1 MQGMARRGAW
11 KSSKVVTRKSWA
23 LLKANPYLFAFPI
36 IGVVL
41 SVIPLAALGIPALY
55 FMDTDNNWVAA
66 AFAIAMVFVVQA
78 VVTFPAAGL
87 VASVDEEMHGRDA
100 SVGKG
105 MAAAFARFG
114 PLVAWSAIQTV
125 VSVLIS
131 LVRGN
136 GQGNVIGVLLRN
148 VIAAAADV
156 MWQLITFFVLP
167 VMMIEKVSP
176 INAIK
181 ASSSLF
187 KKQWGTQLAGG
198 VRIGGLVALIVILPG
213 ALIMVGGIA
222 LVFVDNTATVV
233 AGITTAVIGFLVVM
247 LGALIISAMRGIYSV
262 ALYYYA
268 KDGEVLGG
276 FTGEEL
282 QASVRLKQ

>member
-1 MQGMARRGAW
+1 MARRSGW
-11 KSSKVVTRKSWA
+11 KSSKVITQKSWA
-23 LLKANPYLFAFPI
+23 LLRANPYLFAFPI
-36 IGVVL
+36 IGVLL
-41 SVIPLAALGIPALY
+41 SIVPLAVFGLPALY
-55 FMDTDNNWVAA
+55 FLETDNTWVAVA
-66 AFAIAMVFVVQA
+66 LAIALAFGVQA
-78 VVTFPAAGL
+78 FVTFPAAGL
-87 VASVDEEMHGRDA
+87 VSAVDEEMHGRDA
-100 SVGKG
+100 SVGAG
-105 MAAAFARFG
+105 MSAAFARFG

-136 GQGNVIGVLLRN
+136 GQGNIVGTLLRN

-167 VMMIEKVSP
+167 VMMIEKASP

-181 ASSSLF
+181 SSSALF

-198 VRIGGLVALIVILPG
+198 VRIGGLVALILVLPG
-213 ALIMVGGIA
+213 VLIMIGGIA
-222 LVFVDNTATVV
+222 LVFVDNTATVIT
-233 AGITTAVIGFLVVM
+233 GITTAVIGFLIII
-247 LGALIISAMRGIYSV
+247 LGALVISAMRGIYSV

-268 KDGEVLGG
+268 KDGQVLGG

-282 QASVRLKQ
+282 QSSVRIKQ

>member
-1 MQGMARRGAW
+1 VARRGAW
-11 KSSKVVTRKSWA
+11 KSSKLITRKCWE
-23 LLKANPYLFAFPI
+23 LLKDNPYLFAFPV
-36 IGVVL
+36 IGMVL
-41 SVIPLAALGIPALY
+41 SIIPLAVLGIPALY
-55 FMDTDNNWVAA
+55 FLDADNNWIALIFGVAL
-66 AFAIAMVFVVQA
+66 VFGVQA

-100 SVGKG
+100 SVGSG
-105 MAAAFARFG
+105 MGAAFARFG

-125 VSVLIS
+125 VSVLIG

-136 GQGNVIGVLLRN
+136 GQGNVVGVVLRN

-167 VMMIEKVSP
+167 VMMIEKASP
-176 INAIK
+176 IQAIK
-181 ASSSLF
+181 VSSGLF

-198 VRIGGLVALIVILPG
+198 VRIGGLVALLVIVPG
-213 ALIMVGGIA
+213 AIILGGGIA
-222 LVFVDNTATVV
+222 LVLVQS
-233 AGITTAVIGFLVVM
+233 TAVVITGIVTAVVGFLVIV
-247 LGALIISAMRGIYSV
+247 LGALIINAMRGIYSV

-282 QASVRLKQ
+282 QASVRLK

>member
-1 MQGMARRGAW
+1 MARRGAW
-11 KSSKVVTRKSWA
+11 KSSKVVTGKSWA

-36 IGVVL
+36 IGVAL
-41 SVIPLAALGIPALY
+41 SVIPLAILGVPALY
-55 FMDTDNNWVAA
+55 FLDTDNNWVAGA
-66 AFAIAMVFVVQA
+66 LAILMVFVVQA
-78 VVTFPAAGL
+78 VVTVPAAGL
-87 VASVDEEMHGRDA
+87 VAAVDEEMHGRDA
-100 SVGKG
+100 SVGRG
-105 MAAAFARFG
+105 MSAAFGRLG
-114 PLVAWSAIQTV
+114 PLVAWSGIQTV

-167 VMMIEKVSP
+167 VMMIEKASP

-181 ASSSLF
+181 TSSGLF
-187 KKQWGTQLAGG
+187 RKQWGTQLAGG
-198 VRIGGLVALIVILPG
+198 VRIGGLVALLVILPG
-213 ALIMVGGIA
+213 ALILGGGIA
-222 LVFVDNTATVV
+222 LVFVANTATVV
-233 AGITTAVIGFLVVM
+233 AGITTAAIGFLIIM
-247 LGALIISAMRGIYSV
+247 LGSLIISAMRGIYSV

-282 QASVRLKQ
+282 QSSVRLK

>member
-1 MQGMARRGAW
+1 VARKGAW
-11 KSSKVVTRKSWA
+11 KSSKLVTRKSWD
-23 LLKANPYLFAFPI
+23 LLKANPYLFAFPV
-36 IGVVL
+36 IGMVL
-41 SVIPLAALGIPALY
+41 SIIPLAVLGIPALY
-55 FMDTDNNWVAA
+55 FLDADNNW
-66 AFAIAMVFVVQA
+66 IALIFGIALVFGMQA

-87 VASVDEEMHGRDA
+87 VASVDEEMHRDA
-100 SVGKG
+100 SVGAG
-105 MAAAFARFG
+105 MGAAFGRFG
-114 PLVAWSAIQTV
+114 PLIAWSAIQTV
-125 VSVLIS
+125 VSVLIG

-167 VMMIEKVSP
+167 VMMIEKASP
-176 INAIK
+176 IQAIK
-181 ASSSLF
+181 TSSSLF

-198 VRIGGLVALIVILPG
+198 VRIGGLVALLVIVPG
-213 ALIMVGGIA
+213 AIIMGGGIA
-222 LVFVDNTATVV
+222 LVLVQS
-233 AGITTAVIGFLVVM
+233 TAVAITGIVTAAIGFLVIV
-247 LGALIISAMRGIYSV
+247 LGALIINAMRGIYSV

-282 QASVRLKQ
+282 QASVRLK

>member
-1 MQGMARRGAW
+1 VARKGAW
-11 KSSKVVTRKSWA
+11 KSSKLVTRKSWD
-23 LLKANPYLFAFPI
+23 LLKANPYLFAFPV
-36 IGVVL
+36 IGMVL
-41 SVIPLAALGIPALY
+41 SIIPLAVLGIPALY
-55 FMDTDNNWVAA
+55 FLDADNNW
-66 AFAIAMVFVVQA
+66 IALIFGIALVFGMQA

-100 SVGKG
+100 SVGAG
-105 MAAAFARFG
+105 MGAAFGRFG
-114 PLVAWSAIQTV
+114 PLIAWSAIQTV
-125 VSVLIS
+125 VSVLIG

-167 VMMIEKVSP
+167 VMMIEKASP
-176 INAIK
+176 IQAIK
-181 ASSSLF
+181 TSSSLF

-198 VRIGGLVALIVILPG
+198 VRIGGLVALVVIVPG
-213 ALIMVGGIA
+213 AIIMGGGIA
-222 LVFVDNTATVV
+222 LVLVQS
-233 AGITTAVIGFLVVM
+233 TAVAITGIVTAAIGFLVIV
-247 LGALIISAMRGIYSV
+247 LGALIINAMRGIYSV

-282 QASVRLKQ
+282 QASVRLK

>member
-1 MQGMARRGAW
+1 MARRGAW
-11 KSSKVVTRKSWA
+11 KSSKVVTKNAWA
-23 LLKANPYLFAFPI
+23 VLKANPYLFAFPI

-41 SVIPLAALGIPALY
+41 SAIPLAVLGIPALY
-55 FMDTDNNWVAA
+55 FLDSDNNWVAA
-66 AFAIAMVFVVQA
+66 ALAIALVFGVQA

-87 VASVDEEMHGRDA
+87 VAAVDEEMHGRDA

-105 MAAAFARFG
+105 MSSAFGRFG
-114 PLVAWSAIQTV
+114 PLLAWSAIQTV
-125 VSVLIS
+125 VSVLIG

-136 GQGNVIGVLLRN
+136 GQGNIVGVLLRN

-181 ASSSLF
+181 TSSSMF

-198 VRIGGLVALIVILPG
+198 VRIGGLVALIVVVPG
-213 ALIMVGGIA
+213 VLIMIGGIA
-222 LVFVDNTATVV
+222 LVFVDSTATVI
-233 AGITTAVIGFLVVM
+233 AGISTAVIGFLIIM

-276 FTGEEL
+276 FSGEEL
-282 QASVRLKQ
+282 QSSVQVK

>member
-1 MQGMARRGAW
+1 MARRGAW
-11 KSSKVVTRKSWA
+11 KSSKVVTKKAWA
-23 LLKANPYLFAFPI
+23 VLKANPYLFTFPI

-41 SVIPLAALGIPALY
+41 SVIPLAVLGIPALY
-55 FMDTDNNWVAA
+55 FLESDNNWVAGA
-66 AFAIAMVFVVQA
+66 LAIALVFGVQA
-78 VVTFPAAGL
+78 VATFPAAGL
-87 VASVDEEMHGRDA
+87 VAAVDAEMHGRDA

-105 MAAAFARFG
+105 MSAAFGRFG

-125 VSVLIS
+125 VSVLIG

-136 GQGNVIGVLLRN
+136 GQGNVVGVLLRN

-167 VMMIEKVSP
+167 VMMIEKASP

-181 ASSSLF
+181 TSSSMF

-198 VRIGGLVALIVILPG
+198 VRIGGLVALIVVLPG
-213 ALIMVGGIA
+213 VLIMIGGIA
-222 LVFVDNTATVV
+222 LVFVNNTATVI
-233 AGITTAVIGFLVVM
+233 AGITTAVIGFLIIM

-276 FTGEEL
+276 FSGEEL
-282 QASVRLKQ
+282 QSSVQVK

>member
-1 MQGMARRGAW
+1 MSRRGAW
-11 KSSKVVTRKSWA
+11 KSSKVVTKKSWA

-36 IGVVL
+36 IGVAL
-41 SVIPLAALGIPALY
+41 SVVPLIIFGLPALY
-55 FMDTDNNWVAA
+55 FLDVNNIWVAI
-66 AFAIAMVFVVQA
+66 AFAIALVFGVQA

-87 VASVDEEMHGRDA
+87 VSAVDEEMHGRDA
-100 SVGKG
+100 SVGAG
-105 MAAAFARFG
+105 ISAALGRFG

-136 GQGNVIGVLLRN
+136 GQGSFIGVLLRN

-167 VMMIEKVSP
+167 VMMIEKASP

-181 ASSSLF
+181 TSSSLF

-198 VRIGGLVALIVILPG
+198 VRIGGLVVLLVIVPGILI
-213 ALIMVGGIA
+213 LIGGTA
-222 LVFVDNTATVV
+222 LVFVDSTAVLI
-233 AGITTAVIGFLVVM
+233 AGIVTAFIGFLIIL

-276 FTGEEL
+276 FTQDEL
-282 QASVRLKQ
+282 QSSVRLKP

>member
-1 MQGMARRGAW
+1 
-11 KSSKVVTRKSWA
+11 
-23 LLKANPYLFAFPI
+23 LLKENPYLFAFPV
-36 IGVVL
+36 IGMVL
-41 SVIPLAALGIPALY
+41 SIIPLAVLGIPALY
-55 FMDTDNNWVAA
+55 FLDADNNWIALIFGVAL
-66 AFAIAMVFVVQA
+66 VFGVQA

-100 SVGKG
+100 SVGSG
-105 MAAAFARFG
+105 MSAAFARFG

-125 VSVLIS
+125 VSVLIG

-136 GQGNVIGVLLRN
+136 GQGNVVGVVLRN

-167 VMMIEKVSP
+167 VMMIEKASP
-176 INAIK
+176 IQAIK
-181 ASSSLF
+181 VSSGLF

-198 VRIGGLVALIVILPG
+198 VRIGGSVALLVIVPG
-213 ALIMVGGIA
+213 AIILGGGIA
-222 LVFVDNTATVV
+222 LILVQS
-233 AGITTAVIGFLVVM
+233 TAVVITGIVSAVVGFLVIV
-247 LGALIISAMRGIYSV
+247 LGALIINAMRGIYSV

-282 QASVRLKQ
+282 QASVRLK